1 MQGERSE
8 TSIEPLPVHGG
19 CPAVDG
25 ISITSQSARVKD
37 QKSVVLRN
45 ILQNDPK
52 AADLKW
58 SLFVAACQ
66 SYRYDSCVKPFPS
79 QFSNNGIRD
88 REYLVCKGWILSYG
102 ALQSLGVP

>member
-8 TSIEPLPVHGG
+8 TSIGPLPVHGS
-19 CPAVDG
+19 CQAVDG
-25 ISITSQSARVKD
+25 ISITSQSSRVKD
-37 QKSVVLRN
+37 KKSVVLRN

-52 AADLKW
+52 AADMKW

-66 SYRYDSCVKPFPS
+66 SYRYDSCLKPFPS
-79 QFSNNGIRD
+79 QFSNNGIKD
-88 REYLVCKGWILSYG
+88 RECLVCKGCILSYS